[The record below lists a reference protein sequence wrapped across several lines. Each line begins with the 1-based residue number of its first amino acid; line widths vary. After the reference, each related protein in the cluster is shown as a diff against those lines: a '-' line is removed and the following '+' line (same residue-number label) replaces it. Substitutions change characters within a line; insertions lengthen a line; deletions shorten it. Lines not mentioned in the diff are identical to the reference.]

1 VIHEQGGT
9 PVAGYQEVI
18 AKISDAL
25 NAAGKCS
32 TAETVENYSVLKV
45 QLDELYSSLGQSLR
59 SHIEYRPLLD
69 KLQKAKPLTD
79 EELKTLRS
87 LIVGDADQYLRYDDD
102 FQLSKSDLGRI
113 LDEIRRLKSS
123 ELDVE
128 TLGHLRVL
136 CREASSALVPTLHYI
151 EQKERVR
158 NFEEHTRGPL
168 SGDASRVLA
177 GIIKGMAD

>member
-1 VIHEQGGT
+1 M
-9 PVAGYQEVI
+9 AGYQEVV

-32 TAETVENYSVLKV
+32 TAETAENYSYLQE
-45 QLDELYSSLGQSLR
+45 QLGELDSSLGQSLR

-69 KLQKAKPLTD
+69 KLQKGNPLTD

-87 LIVGDADQYLRYDDD
+87 LVIGDADQYLRYDDD
-102 FQLSKSDLGRI
+102 FQQSKSQLGKI
-113 LDEIRRLKSS
+113 LDEIQRLKSS
-123 ELDVE
+123 DFDVE

-151 EQKERVR
+151 EQKERVQ

-168 SGDASRVLA
+168 SSDATRVLA
-177 GIIKGMAD
+177 GIIKGLAD